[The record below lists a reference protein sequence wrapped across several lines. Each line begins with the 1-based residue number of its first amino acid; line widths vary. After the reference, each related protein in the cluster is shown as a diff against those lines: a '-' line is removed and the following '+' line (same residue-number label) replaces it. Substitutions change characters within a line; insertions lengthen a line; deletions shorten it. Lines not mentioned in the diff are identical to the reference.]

1 MQFEGRLYGLK
12 FDIVSRAIPGILHLH
27 FELTEDATLLNASDA
42 LSISLP
48 FFKVTFVSFDKSLI
62 RSMRKNS

>member
-42 LSISLP
+42 SSILLP
-48 FFKVTFVSFDKSLI
+48 FFKLLLLVLI
-62 RSMRKNS
+62 SP